1 MTSPL
6 RTFLSCILTLFL
18 ASPFQAQV
26 LTDST
31 IAQIAFWQIGDEAV
45 YTFEQ
50 TEENFEEGQ
59 LSKVVT
65 TYEVQMV
72 IIDSTANSY
81 TVQWNYSNYQVD
93 PPLSPK
99 EREFYDICEQIPVVY
114 QTDAFGRFQGIV
126 NWKEMQQAARQA
138 INQRFAGEAD
148 IPDSPKQFVTQLVM
162 SLFQNQQQAS
172 YWANDIRFFHHLY
185 GVNLLRDKPNM
196 GVRYFTTPL
205 METQIAGEQKITV
218 ESVDEE
224 QWIAHLKAISGIEGE
239 AARSLM
245 YDFLLR
251 NMEKFNI
258 QNEEE
263 IVREDIPALTIKEE
277 LDCIYHIPSGY
288 IIQGRNAKRT
298 EMAGQY
304 KQTTYAYQLKQ

>member
-1 MTSPL
+1 
-6 RTFLSCILTLFL
+6 
-18 ASPFQAQV
+18 V

-31 IAQIAFWQIGDEAV
+31 IAQIAFWEIGDEAV
-45 YTFEQ
+45 YEFEQ
-50 TEENFEEGQ
+50 TEENFEEGE

-65 TYEVQMV
+65 SYEVHMV
-72 IIDSTANSY
+72 ILDSTANTY
-81 TVQWNYSNYQVD
+81 TVQWKYANYEVEPALNPQ
-93 PPLSPK
+93 

-114 QTDAFGRFQGIV
+114 QTDAYGRFQAII
-126 NWKEMQQAARQA
+126 NWKEMQQTALQA
-138 INQRFAGEAD
+138 INQRFAGERD
-148 IPDSPKQFVTQLVM
+148 TPDSPKQFVTKLVT
-162 SLFQNQQQAS
+162 SLFQSQPQAS

-185 GVNLLRDKPNM
+185 GVNLYQDKPNL
-196 GVRYFTTPL
+196 GVRYFTNPL
-205 METQIAGEQKITV
+205 VDIQIAGEQKVTV

-224 QWIAHLKAISGIEGE
+224 QWIAHLKSVSGIEGE

-251 NMEKFNI
+251 NKEKFNI
-258 QNEEE
+258 QDEEE

-277 LDCIYHIPSGY
+277 LDCVYHIPTGY

-304 KQTTYAYQLKQ
+304 KQTTYSYQLKQ